1 MGYDVA
7 LVGIV
12 TDVSLDNS
20 QTTLKTEDAS
30 SPETSGKNYESIKRL
45 SIFIPETI
53 NLFIG
58 LDFFFIKNKLVIRAS
73 TCQIWHH
80 QST

>member
-7 LVGIV
+7 LVGTV

-20 QTTLKTEDAS
+20 PTTLKMEDAS
-30 SPETSGKNYESIKRL
+30 SPETSGKNYESIMRL

-53 NLFIG
+53 NLFVG
-58 LDFFFIKNKLVIRAS
+58 LDLFFIKNNPVTLAS

-80 QST
+80 QSA